1 MIGASAHRIASHD
14 SGRSGETV
22 STTEGGQDKRAHV
35 ALRSVCCFFEVFVAF
50 AHLAP
55 GIGKVQDSPNS
66 LIFNRHRHIAWCA
79 DGR

>member
-1 MIGASAHRIASHD
+1 MIGTSAHRIASQD

-22 STTEGGQDKRAHV
+22 LTTEGGQDKRAHV
-35 ALRSVCCFFEVFVAF
+35 ALVSVGCFSEVFAAF

-55 GIGKVQDSPNS
+55 GIGKVPNPPNI
-66 LIFNRHRHIAWCA
+66 LFLHHHWHIVRCA